1 MNVDTEALAARM
13 AEKFPQE
20 QRKPKEKRKPGRP
33 VGSKGRH
40 ELPTQVLRRA
50 NIRHADPSTLIER
63 QFLIAEWMQA
73 AFREE
78 MRRRMEGPGI
88 ILEQDDVKRFEGLT
102 MSLNRAVNTLKQ
114 SADLADE
121 LASRM
126 TADQLLDAT
135 LKKIEA
141 QEPAFVRY
149 AVKRLKAHLDLVVP
163 KADPGRVPLG
173 TAVDA
178 MASLGD

>member
-1 MNVDTEALAARM
+1 MHVDTEALAARM
-13 AEKFPQE
+13 AEKFKVQ
-20 QRKPKEKRKPGRP
+20 RKPGRP
-33 VGSKGRH
+33 KGSKGRLAVPS
-40 ELPTQVLRRA
+40 EVIRRA
-50 NIRHADPSTLIER
+50 NMQHSDPSTLIER
-63 QFLIAEWMQA
+63 QFVIAEWMQA

-78 MRRRMEGPGI
+78 IRRRMEEPNI
-88 ILEQDDVKRFEGLT
+88 VLDADDVKRFEGLT
-102 MSLNRAVNTLKQ
+102 MSLNRAVNTLRQ

-141 QEPAFVRY
+141 QETAFVRY
-149 AVKRLKAHLDLVVP
+149 AIKRLKAHLDLMAP

-173 TAVDA
+173 TALDA
-178 MASLGD
+178 MASLEDE